1 MWLSTFFANKEVFC
15 VNEEANHVWGLIS
28 IICAILIALFLFAYT
43 PRNAPSAT
51 SSLFSLLQLLA
62 SY

>member
-1 MWLSTFFANKEVFC
+1 M
-15 VNEEANHVWGLIS
+15 NEEANHVWGLIC

-43 PRNAPSAT
+43 PRNVPSAA
-51 SSLFSLLQLLA
+51 SSLFGLLQLLA